1 MSTACI
7 GSSNAAK
14 AIDGRASSLR
24 EFGRRPRRYPPTP
37 GPKTFCMLVMDMPRC
52 WLAYQLL
59 LNLPA
64 EGDSLR
70 LVHVYED
77 APEKVGPAQDLKA
90 KYEAF
95 LKDKSTKFEVTFE
108 LIAKPRGA
116 KTSATIQEKMD
127 EFEGRAGISFL
138 IMAPAM
144 PEKSSNADLVRE
156 KSSKDGPN
164 RSVRF
169 RRWTPEYVAIAT
181 HPREHVGSVSDY
193 LIKNYA
199 GNLIVFKGEN
209 KDAPC

>member
-1 MSTACI
+1 MLQADRT

-156 KSSKDGPN
+156 SRRKTVRTGRSVSAGGRPSTSPSRRTRGSTSVPCRTTSSKTT
-164 RSVRF
+164 R
-169 RRWTPEYVAIAT
+169 AI
-181 HPREHVGSVSDY
+181 
-193 LIKNYA
+193 
-199 GNLIVFKGEN
+199 
-209 KDAPC
+209 